1 MVRQA
6 QIGYYACVTHLDHQ
20 IGRLLQALIDEGI
33 YDDCIFLFTSDH
45 GDELCDHHFFRKAFP
60 YQGSVHIPMII
71 SGSEKLLK
79 HQSNTVNH
87 AVVEL
92 RDVMPTLLDAAGAL
106 IPETVEGSSM
116 LPLLRETEKTIRPY
130 LHGEHSFGEKS
141 NHWIVTENE
150 KYIWY
155 SQTGKEQYF
164 NLADDPHELHDLIN
178 SENAAPRIECLRNIL
193 IRELSDREEGYSD
206 GTRLITGCMPK
217 NCLQYNAK
225 KQ

>member
-33 YDDCIFLFTSDH
+33 YVTASSFLPRTTATSYATITFS
-45 GDELCDHHFFRKAFP
+45 EKLFRIRAT
-60 YQGSVHIPMII
+60 VHIPMII

-92 RDVMPTLLDAAGAL
+92 RDVMPTLLDAAGAP